1 MSNTVTTTPM
11 QCLKALLQADFSAF
25 KTRASLIISV
35 ALPIFLLVVWNNKNT
50 IAAYGGPLF
59 VIAIVMSTG
68 MLSLSIM
75 GYSVATARDRDKGVF
90 QRLRVTPAP
99 TWTIMLSRIL
109 IQQIANLVIALAV
122 LIVGGHLYH
131 VSVSVEDYI
140 LVLLIAL
147 LGGAVFLS
155 IGQVIVGLVKSADSI
170 SSIGRFV
177 YIAFLIFGLV
187 GLSGSFGH
195 TVETIAKWTPY
206 GTVITVFA
214 GIPHAGVWTGHNSL
228 ALLACFGYIIVFGF
242 LGIRWFKWES
252 R

>member
-1 MSNTVTTTPM
+1 VNNATEVSPIR
-11 QCLKALLQADFSAF
+11 CLKALLQADFNAF

-35 ALPIFLLVVWNNKNT
+35 ALPVFLLFVWNNKST
-50 IAAYGGPLF
+50 LAAYGGPLF
-59 VIAIVMSTG
+59 VIAIVISTG

-99 TWTIMLSRIL
+99 TWTIMLSRIV
-109 IQQIANLVIALAV
+109 IQQIANVAISIVV
-122 LIVGGHLYH
+122 LIVGSRLYH
-131 VSVSVEDYI
+131 VSLVPVDYV
-140 LVLLIAL
+140 LVLLISI

-155 IGQVIVGLVKSADSI
+155 IGQAIVGLVKSADSI

-187 GLSGSFGH
+187 GLSGGLGK
-195 TVETIAKWTPY
+195 TVEAIAKWTPY
-206 GTVITVFA
+206 GTVITVFE
-214 GIPHAGVWTGHNSL
+214 GIPHVGTWGTHNTL
-228 ALLACFGYIIVFGF
+228 ALLTCFGYIVVFGF
-242 LGIRWFKWES
+242 IGVKWFKWES

>member
-1 MSNTVTTTPM
+1 MNNATEVSSTK
-11 QCLKALLQADFSAF
+11 CLKALLQADFSAF
-25 KTRASLIISV
+25 KKRASLIISV
-35 ALPIFLLVVWNNKNT
+35 ALPVFLLFVWNNKKT
-50 IAAYGGPLF
+50 LAAYGGPLF
-59 VIAIVMSTG
+59 VIAIVISTG
-68 MLSLSIM
+68 MLSLSVL

-109 IQQIANLVIALAV
+109 IQQIANAVMSIIV
-122 LIVGGHLYH
+122 LIIGSNLYH
-131 VSVSVEDYI
+131 VSVTPEDYI
-140 LVLLIAL
+140 LVLLISI

-155 IGQVIVGLVKSADSI
+155 IGQTIVGLVKSADSI

-187 GLSGSFGH
+187 GLSGGFGQ

-206 GTVITVFA
+206 GTVITVFE
-214 GIPHAGVWTGHNSL
+214 GIPHIGIWTNHNSL
-228 ALLACFGYIIVFGF
+228 ALLACFGYVIIFGYI
-242 LGIRWFKWES
+242 GIKWFKWES

>member
-1 MSNTVTTTPM
+1 VNNSVTTSPIK
-11 QCLKALLQADFSAF
+11 CLKALMQADFSAF

-35 ALPIFLLVVWNNKNT
+35 ALPVFLLFIWNNKGT
-50 IAAYGGPLF
+50 INSYGGPLY

-109 IQQIANLVIALAV
+109 IQQIANLVIALVV

-131 VSVSVEDYI
+131 ASLTAEDYI

-155 IGQVIVGLVKSADSI
+155 IGQAIVGLVKSADSI

-177 YIAFLIFGLV
+177 YIAFIIFGLV
-187 GLSGSFGH
+187 GLSGAFGP

-214 GIPHAGVWTGHNSL
+214 GIPHLGTWNGHTTL
-228 ALLACFGYIIVFGF
+228 ALLSCFGYIIVFGF
-242 LGIRWFKWES
+242 IGIKWFKWES